1 MFEHLALAG
10 SSTIARRPVWG
21 GIPVISMISKL
32 DGLRIA
38 NEHGIDEQVA
48 SIDGFRPIMHSPP
61 AAAAVANLLLALVTR
76 NTLSA
81 RTRELVILRIGW
93 RTGSEYEFCNHVRV
107 ARAINM
113 SDEEILGV
121 REPDHCRA
129 YSEIDR
135 AVIKMADELIDHTE
149 VSAQTQTM
157 LKAAFSEAER
167 VELLLAAG
175 FWRMMACW
183 LNTVKVPLEP
193 GVPSW
198 PEDRRPG

>member
-1 MFEHLALAG
+1 MVDSHLHHETSG
-10 SSTIARRPVWG
+10 EDSVDQEKSK
-21 GIPVISMISKL
+21 VISLIPKE

-38 NEHGIDEQVA
+38 KEHGIDQFVA
-48 SIDGFRPIMHSPP
+48 GIDGFRPVMHSPDT
-61 AAAAVANLLLALVTR
+61 ASAVANLLLTLMTR

-93 RTGSEYEFCNHVRV
+93 GAGSEYEFCNHVRV
-107 ARAINM
+107 SRALKM

-121 REPDHCRA
+121 RDPDRCKA
-129 YSEIDR
+129 YSEADH
-135 AVIKMADELIDHTE
+135 AVIKMADELMDGTE
-149 VSAQTQTM
+149 VSAQTQAV

-167 VELLLAAG
+167 VELLIAAG

-193 GVPSW
+193 EVPGW
-198 PEDRRPG
+198 PEGKRPF

>member
-1 MFEHLALAG
+1 
-10 SSTIARRPVWG
+10 
-21 GIPVISMISKL
+21 MISLISKQ
-32 DGLRIA
+32 DGLHIA
-38 NEHGIDEQVA
+38 NEHEIDEQVA

-61 AAAAVANLLLALVTR
+61 AAVAVANLLLALMTR

-81 RTRELVILRIGW
+81 RARELVILRIGW

-135 AVIKMADELIDHTE
+135 AVLKMADELIDHTE

-157 LKAAFSEAER
+157 LKAAFSVCGDVLPRGASSIR
-167 VELLLAAG
+167 SSANSRSCV
-175 FWRMMACW
+175 RQ
-183 LNTVKVPLEP
+183 
-193 GVPSW
+193 SW
-198 PEDRRPG
+198 AIASSSTRSITKSRG